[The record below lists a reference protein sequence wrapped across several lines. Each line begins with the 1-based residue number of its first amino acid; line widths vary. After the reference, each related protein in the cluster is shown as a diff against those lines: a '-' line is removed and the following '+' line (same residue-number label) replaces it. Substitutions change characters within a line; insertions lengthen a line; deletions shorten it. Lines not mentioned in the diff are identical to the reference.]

1 MTPEP
6 VSPAPKPPAPA
17 RPGGI
22 WFQRIASVL
31 FIVFC
36 LELGL
41 FLLLYP
47 WTDSWSANY
56 FSWIGPLQLQP
67 AWHELWNNGYVRGAI
82 SGLGLVNIWVAVA
95 EALRMYIGNDNSD
108 NRK

>member
-1 MTPEP
+1 MTPDP
-6 VSPAPKPPAPA
+6 VPPPRA
-17 RPGGI
+17 RPAGI

-56 FSWIGPLQLQP
+56 FSFIGPIRMQP
-67 AWHELWNNGYVRGAI
+67 AWHELWNNGYTRGAV
-82 SGLGLVNIWVAVA
+82 SGLGLVNIWVAVS
-95 EALRMYIGNDNSD
+95 EALRMYIGNH